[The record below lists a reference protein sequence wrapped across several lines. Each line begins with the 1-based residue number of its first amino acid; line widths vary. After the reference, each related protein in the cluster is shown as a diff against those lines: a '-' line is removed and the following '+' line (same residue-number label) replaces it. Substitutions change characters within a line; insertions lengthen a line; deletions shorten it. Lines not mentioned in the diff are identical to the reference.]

1 LEPANSG
8 PSLTR
13 APDRSDR
20 RGEGFTRSASAPADV
35 HTHALF
41 PTESQSFLGGRA
53 LQLKKNEIE
62 HRGVSR
68 SANRIPTVL
77 TRSAPE
83 FARRSQPAKFRF
95 PDHEMERPKQRLSA
109 FRLEP
114 EPAPAVRWRPIAR
127 TRASAGRSGAECRIA
142 RRGRQSRI
150 EGCKPRGTGGR
161 SGFDQVWM
169 GAEGGH

>member
-83 FARRSQPAKFRF
+83 FARQSQPAKFRF
-95 PDHEMERPKQRLSA
+95 PDQEMERSKQTLLRVVARRKIFGGTPVAPRS
-109 FRLEP
+109 
-114 EPAPAVRWRPIAR
+114 PAQAGVAGR
-127 TRASAGRSGAECRIA
+127 TRICRRHPLGWPATDVRRAA
-142 RRGRQSRI
+142 RQLHHQSLH
-150 EGCKPRGTGGR
+150 
-161 SGFDQVWM
+161 GFPV
-169 GAEGGH
+169 ALR